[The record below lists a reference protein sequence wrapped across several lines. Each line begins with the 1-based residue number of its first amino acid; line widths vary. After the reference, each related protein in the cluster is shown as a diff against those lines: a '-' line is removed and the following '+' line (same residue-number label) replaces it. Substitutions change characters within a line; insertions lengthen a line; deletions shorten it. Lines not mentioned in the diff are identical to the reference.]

1 MPSNLVAASFAAL
14 AVVAASA
21 AFYYWRR
28 SSSLYALL
36 VEGANRFEELR
47 QRNTQLEQA
56 MQKVEDRMRQQREAA
71 LRLEKGVDDAREK
84 AAELVKR
91 LEAKDHELRVVTEKL
106 ELQKAHLEK
115 QLAKADE
122 RMRLAEAHRVTAE
135 ETLAEQVHAVQT
147 AAEQRVARAQEE
159 ARLTA
164 EAARQDVGLR
174 ERELTARLRELEKEH
189 AVTQKK
195 VKEADPVEMRKL
207 RRRIAQYDR
216 LYNSMKGLREMTD
229 ERNRNYEV
237 ALTRLSAWVLRSTG
251 HAQLPQQLGPL
262 VGSALQAIGAQLIE
276 DNDVHPAA
284 STGRVH
290 TIPDRG
296 ATRADSMDEGP
307 DGHEAAP
314 SDEALAAEEAAL
326 AAEHAAAGRSGSGAT
341 AGASDDMPDPVSPI
355 PPRES

>member
-14 AVVAASA
+14 AVVAAGA

-47 QRNTQLEQA
+47 QRNSQLEQA
-56 MQKVEDRMRQQREAA
+56 MQKAEDRMRQQREAA

-84 AAELVKR
+84 AAELVR
-91 LEAKDHELRVVTEKL
+91 RVEAKDHELRVVTEKL

-122 RMRLAEAHRVTAE
+122 RMRLAEAARKSAE
-135 ETLAEQVHAVQT
+135 DSLAEQVHAVQT
-147 AAEQRVARAQEE
+147 VAEQQVARALEE

-164 EAARQDVGLR
+164 DAARQDVGLR
-174 ERELTARLRELEKEH
+174 ERELTLRLRELEKNH
-189 AVTQKK
+189 AVAQKK
-195 VKEADPVEMRKL
+195 VKDADPVEMRKL

-251 HAQLPQQLGPL
+251 HGQIPQQIGPL
-262 VGSALQAIGAQLIE
+262 VGGALQAIGAQLID
-276 DNDVHPAA
+276 DNDVHPAV
-284 STGRVH
+284 SNSRIH

-296 ATRADSMDEGP
+296 ATRAGSMDAEHDAHEG
-307 DGHEAAP
+307 AP

-326 AAEHAAAGRSGSGAT
+326 AAEHAAAGRSGAGAT
-341 AGASDDMPDPVSPI
+341 AGLPNEQPDPLSPI
-355 PPRES
+355 PSRES